1 MKSNTFWNKNNIIF
15 DYVSLVGTN
24 DIIIKRKTLLLI
36 LPIFKET
43 IGNRKNIFSSFV
55 LNDEKGRRVFV
66 LIIISFVTVNDIIYI
81 SLIFLVE

>member
-66 LIIISFVTVNDIIYI
+66 LIIISFVIVNDII
-81 SLIFLVE
+81 

>member
-24 DIIIKRKTLLLI
+24 DIIIKRKTLLLV

-66 LIIISFVTVNDIIYI
+66 LIIISFVIVNDII
-81 SLIFLVE
+81 